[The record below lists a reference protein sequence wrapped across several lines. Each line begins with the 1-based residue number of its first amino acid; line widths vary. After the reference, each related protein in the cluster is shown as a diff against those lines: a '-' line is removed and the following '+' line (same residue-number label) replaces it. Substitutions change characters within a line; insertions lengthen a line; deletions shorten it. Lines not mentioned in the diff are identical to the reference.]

1 MLFLFTT
8 YRTKCCQLLTGSVD
22 NTLKLWKGPSD
33 DLTDDPEHIICT
45 QTVLAHDR
53 DINSIDIAPNDRLI
67 VTASRD
73 KTAKV
78 RVTLLVCLF
87 VFINYQ
93 LQ

>member
-1 MLFLFTT
+1 MFFDLHVLAT

-22 NTLKLWKGPSD
+22 NTLKLWNGPSD
-33 DLTDDPEHIICT
+33 DLTDEPEHVICT

-78 RVTLLVCLF
+78 QITLRVY
-87 VFINYQ
+87 I
-93 LQ
+93 